1 MLSKYGNCTC
11 LLKIIKIQAENQLFS
26 QIQLRRILDI
36 LRAFLIK
43 QLLIPLA
50 LVGYEIISK
59 IQLVVYYQCC
69 ILIGWAT
76 TRLYVIAH

>member
-11 LLKIIKIQAENQLFS
+11 LLKIKIQAENQLFL

-43 QLLIPLA
+43 QLLFHLRLLDMRL
-50 LVGYEIISK
+50 LVKSN
-59 IQLVVYYQCC
+59 
-69 ILIGWAT
+69 
-76 TRLYVIAH
+76 

>member
-11 LLKIIKIQAENQLFS
+11 LLKIKIQAENQLFL

-43 QLLIPLA
+43 QLLFHLRMLDMRL
-50 LVGYEIISK
+50 LVKSN
-59 IQLVVYYQCC
+59 
-69 ILIGWAT
+69 
-76 TRLYVIAH
+76 

>member
-43 QLLIPLA
+43 QLLFHLRLLDMRL
-50 LVGYEIISK
+50 LVKSN
-59 IQLVVYYQCC
+59 
-69 ILIGWAT
+69 
-76 TRLYVIAH
+76 

>member
-1 MLSKYGNCTC
+1 MLSKYGNCSC
-11 LLKIIKIQAENQLFS
+11 LLKIKIQAENQLFL

-50 LVGYEIISK
+50 LVGYEIISNL

-69 ILIGWAT
+69 ILIG
-76 TRLYVIAH
+76 

>member
-11 LLKIIKIQAENQLFS
+11 LLKIKIQAENQLFL

-43 QLLIPLA
+43 QLLFHLRLLDIRL
-50 LVGYEIISK
+50 LVKSN
-59 IQLVVYYQCC
+59 
-69 ILIGWAT
+69 
-76 TRLYVIAH
+76 

>member
-11 LLKIIKIQAENQLFS
+11 LLKIKIQAENQFFL

-43 QLLIPLA
+43 QLLFHLRLLDIRL
-50 LVGYEIISK
+50 LVKSN
-59 IQLVVYYQCC
+59 
-69 ILIGWAT
+69 
-76 TRLYVIAH
+76 

>member
-11 LLKIIKIQAENQLFS
+11 LLKIKIQAENQLFL

-50 LVGYEIISK
+50 LVGYEIISNL

-69 ILIGWAT
+69 ILIG
-76 TRLYVIAH
+76 

>member
-69 ILIGWAT
+69 ILIG
-76 TRLYVIAH
+76 

>member
-11 LLKIIKIQAENQLFS
+11 LLKIKIQAENQLFL

-43 QLLIPLA
+43 QLLFHLRLLDMRL
-50 LVGYEIISK
+50 LVKSNEWSIIN
-59 IQLVVYYQCC
+59 
-69 ILIGWAT
+69 A
-76 TRLYVIAH
+76 AF

>member
-1 MLSKYGNCTC
+1 MSHYTMLSKYGNCTC
-11 LLKIIKIQAENQLFS
+11 LLKIKIQAENQLFS

-69 ILIGWAT
+69 ILIG
-76 TRLYVIAH
+76 

>member
-11 LLKIIKIQAENQLFS
+11 LLKIKIQAENQLFL
-26 QIQLRRILDI
+26 QTQLRRILDI

-50 LVGYEIISK
+50 LVGYEIISNL

-69 ILIGWAT
+69 ILIG
-76 TRLYVIAH
+76 

>member
-1 MLSKYGNCTC
+1 MSHYTMLSKYGNCTC
-11 LLKIIKIQAENQLFS
+11 LLKIKIQAENQLFL

-50 LVGYEIISK
+50 LVGYEIISNL

-69 ILIGWAT
+69 ILIG
-76 TRLYVIAH
+76 

>member
-11 LLKIIKIQAENQLFS
+11 LLKIKMQAENQLFL

-43 QLLIPLA
+43 QLLFHLRLLDMRL
-50 LVGYEIISK
+50 LVKSN
-59 IQLVVYYQCC
+59 
-69 ILIGWAT
+69 
-76 TRLYVIAH
+76 

>member
-11 LLKIIKIQAENQLFS
+11 LLKIKIQAENQLFL

-43 QLLIPLA
+43 QLLFHLHLLDIRL
-50 LVGYEIISK
+50 LVKSN
-59 IQLVVYYQCC
+59 
-69 ILIGWAT
+69 
-76 TRLYVIAH
+76 